1 MTSTPQKPK
10 GNGCLIGCGG
20 FILLC
25 AVFGLIGSLTTTP
38 ETAKIPEQKKQEQ
51 AETSIGKQLAKNMA
65 TGEVILMASCL
76 GKNGSIPREKMGDYI
91 AAGLER
97 QGISRAEL
105 SANWDKY
112 FSYAKDAEKR
122 NGTSCLQ

>member
-1 MTSTPQKPK
+1 MTTTPQKPK

-20 FILLC
+20 FMLLC
-25 AVFGLIGSLTTTP
+25 AVFYLIGSLQTTP
-38 ETAKIPEQKKQEQ
+38 ETTTIPEQKKQEQ
-51 AETSIGKQLAKNMA
+51 EEKSIGKQLAKNMA

-91 AAGLER
+91 AAALEK
-97 QGISRAEL
+97 QGISRSDL

-122 NGTSCLQ
+122 NGTSCLE

>member
-1 MTSTPQKPK
+1 MMSPPQKPK
-10 GNGCLIGCGG
+10 GNGCSIGCGG
-20 FILLC
+20 FFLLMF
-25 AVFGLIGSLTTTP
+25 VVWLISLATNTP
-38 ETAKIPEQKKQEQ
+38 ETAKTPEQKKQEQ
-51 AETSIGKQLAKNMA
+51 VGDKISKQLAKNMA

-91 AAGLER
+91 AAALEK
-97 QGISRAEL
+97 QGISRSDL

-122 NGTSCLQ
+122 NGTSCLE